1 MNRYGFTAIVIVLL
15 FLIGPAFGQEP
26 LDQEP
31 TAVKT
36 PVKTTA
42 TNAIS
47 SIDITSV
54 ITILIF
60 SVTILLIVLLSARS
74 YSNASRAL
82 LEQAFEKNKE
92 LPEELQESVSVIIKT
107 FPQAEPLGLPRG
119 SLRAIVMLIF
129 SFAFVYLLFFPPKQ
143 ISEMITALEMMLAIL
158 VGFYFGSRYAESRT
172 IKFEPWKEARIY
184 EAPEKEALTKE
195 DIIPTEALPEEKKRR
210 KKREELI

>member
-1 MNRYGFTAIVIVLL
+1 MNRYGFAAIVIVLL

-26 LDQEP
+26 LDQP

-36 PVKTTA
+36 PVKTPA
-42 TNAIS
+42 TNALS

-54 ITILIF
+54 ITVLIF

-74 YSNASRAL
+74 YSNTSRAL

-92 LPEELQESVSVIIKT
+92 LPHELQESVSVIIKT
-107 FPQAEPLGLPRG
+107 FPQSEPLGLPRG

-143 ISEMITALEMMLAIL
+143 ISEMITALEIILAIL

-184 EAPEKEALTKE
+184 EAPGKEALTKE
-195 DIIPTEALPEEKKRR
+195 DIIPTETLSEERKKR